1 MNKNNLILRYVFFFL
16 GLAVNSFGI
25 AFITKSALGTS
36 PISSVPYVCSLF
48 FEGISFG
55 AFTFIVNMLFIA
67 LQIILLKRDFHPI
80 QFLQIAVNILFSSII
95 DISMAALDWF
105 QPEAFPVRILS
116 LLLGCTILAF
126 GISIEVAPNVVV
138 VPGEGVVRAIAKVR
152 KADFGK
158 TKVCFDV
165 TLILTA
171 LCLSFLFF
179 GSLQG
184 LGIGTLIS
192 ALIVGKIV
200 SFINRRRGSRGWN
213 HANGIKVHVS
223 SHSFQYFPSSRLLLV
238 GIPRLLEWNRIQKPL
253 HDFRRNIRN
262 IFKAF

>member
-116 LLLGCTILAF
+116 LLLSCTILAF
-126 GISIEVAPNVVV
+126 GISIEVAPNVVSS
-138 VPGEGVVRAIAKVR
+138 PGRRRPGHRKSTEGR
-152 KADFGK
+152 FGK

-184 LGIGTLIS
+184 WES
-192 ALIVGKIV
+192 E
-200 SFINRRRGSRGWN
+200 
-213 HANGIKVHVS
+213 H
-223 SHSFQYFPSSRLLLV
+223 
-238 GIPRLLEWNRIQKPL
+238 
-253 HDFRRNIRN
+253 
-262 IFKAF
+262 

>member
-200 SFINRRRGSRGWN
+200 SFINRRL
-213 HANGIKVHVS
+213 
-223 SHSFQYFPSSRLLLV
+223 PLV
-238 GIPRLLEWNRIQKPL
+238 AWGKGLEACER
-253 HDFRRNIRN
+253 H
-262 IFKAF
+262 

>member
-1 MNKNNLILRYVFFFL
+1 
-16 GLAVNSFGI
+16 
-25 AFITKSALGTS
+25 
-36 PISSVPYVCSLF
+36 
-48 FEGISFG
+48 
-55 AFTFIVNMLFIA
+55 MLFIA

-200 SFINRRRGSRGWN
+200 SFINRRL
-213 HANGIKVHVS
+213 
-223 SHSFQYFPSSRLLLV
+223 PLV
-238 GIPRLLEWNRIQKPL
+238 AWVKELEYPPLMGIPFLLEWNRIQKPL

-262 IFKAF
+262 LFKAF

>member
-138 VPGEGVVRAIAKVR
+138 VPGEGV
-152 KADFGK
+152 
-158 TKVCFDV
+158 
-165 TLILTA
+165 
-171 LCLSFLFF
+171 

-200 SFINRRRGSRGWN
+200 SFINRRL
-213 HANGIKVHVS
+213 
-223 SHSFQYFPSSRLLLV
+223 PLV
-238 GIPRLLEWNRIQKPL
+238 AWVKELE
-253 HDFRRNIRN
+253 
-262 IFKAF
+262 

>member
-1 MNKNNLILRYVFFFL
+1 
-16 GLAVNSFGI
+16 
-25 AFITKSALGTS
+25 
-36 PISSVPYVCSLF
+36 
-48 FEGISFG
+48 
-55 AFTFIVNMLFIA
+55 MLFIA

-126 GISIEVAPNVVV
+126 GISIEVAPMLWSSR
-138 VPGEGVVRAIAKVR
+138 EGVVRAIAKVR

-171 LCLSFLFF
+171 LCPVFPVFRLPSR
-179 GSLQG
+179 
-184 LGIGTLIS
+184 IGNRTLIS

-200 SFINRRRGSRGWN
+200 SFINRRLPLVAWVKGLESR
-213 HANGIKVHVS
+213 
-223 SHSFQYFPSSRLLLV
+223 
-238 GIPRLLEWNRIQKPL
+238 EW
-253 HDFRRNIRN
+253 H
-262 IFKAF
+262 